1 MIEKLLDNYY
11 VKKLKNRIEKYMGI
25 MYFLSLD
32 YYVEYKD
39 KHLYLYVKKVKY
51 SNYTRILT
59 IDESYVLTGLVNF
72 KDLCDSIDEWV
83 HLYNKE
89 ENNE

>member
-11 VKKLKNRIEKYMGI
+11 FKKLKNKIERYMNI

-51 SNYTRILT
+51 ANYTKLLGINEDYLL
-59 IDESYVLTGLVNF
+59 SNLVNF
-72 KDLCDSIDEWV
+72 KELCDSIDSYV
-83 HLYNKE
+83 SLYNE
-89 ENNE
+89 EEK